1 MNRFILAGLAANSA
15 NLFSLATIV
24 LFGGALAC
32 VIIDKST
39 LAGQLALGGL
49 AGGLVTGGSFA
60 MEVFHGKAAGNS
72 SREQMYKHYG
82 SSKKSL

>member
-1 MNRFILAGLAANSA
+1 MNRFILAGLAANLA
-15 NLFSLATIV
+15 NLFGLATIV

-39 LAGQLALGGL
+39 AGQLALGGL

-72 SREQMYKHYG
+72 SREQMYKDYG